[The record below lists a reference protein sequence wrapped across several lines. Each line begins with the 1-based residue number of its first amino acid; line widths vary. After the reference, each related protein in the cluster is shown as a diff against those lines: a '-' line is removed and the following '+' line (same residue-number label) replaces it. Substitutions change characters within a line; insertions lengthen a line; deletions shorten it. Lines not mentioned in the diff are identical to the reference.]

1 MLTGGVGLLP
11 TEVGAGAGTIAAFP
25 CRRGSGY
32 LRRRELPRNVAASG
46 RMTDSDGGPDR
57 PWRMASLLPLPEI
70 AVRGFV
76 PDLPVEIV
84 VAEPR
89 TPAGVAAA
97 VHDADLVLGDFT
109 GLMRIDQDVIAAG
122 SRIAFVQQCS
132 VGVEHIDLAA
142 CAAAGIPVANTAGA
156 NTAAVAEWCVM
167 GAIAALRSTIW
178 ADAQMR
184 AGEWPQ
190 LQMVERGC
198 VDLAGRRVGIVGFG
212 PIGLACAKRFA
223 AFDCA
228 VSYWSRRR
236 RPDDE
241 TAGAAYAD
249 LDDLIASSDVL
260 VVVVAR
266 APETVG
272 LLSADQLGRLPRGA
286 VLVNAARGGI
296 VDESALVRLLD
307 DGHIA
312 GAALDVYDTEPP
324 PSDDPLRS
332 HDRVLLSPHIS
343 GGTVQSRLRILA
355 QVSANL
361 RRAVNGEPV
370 LDVVNG
376 VDPLVRRR
384 G

>member
-1 MLTGGVGLLP
+1 
-11 TEVGAGAGTIAAFP
+11 
-25 CRRGSGY
+25 
-32 LRRRELPRNVAASG
+32 
-46 RMTDSDGGPDR
+46 
-57 PWRMASLLPLPEI
+57 MASLVPLPEV

-76 PDLPVEIV
+76 PDLPVDIV

-89 TPAGVAAA
+89 TPDGVIAA
-97 VHDADLVLGDFT
+97 VRDADLVLGDFT
-109 GLMRIDQDVIAAG
+109 GLMRIDRDVIAAG
-122 SRIAFVQQCS
+122 PRISFVQQCS
-132 VGVEHIDLAA
+132 VGVEHVDLDA

-156 NTAAVAEWCVM
+156 NSVAVAEWCVM
-167 GAIAALRSTIW
+167 GALAALRSTIW
-178 ADAQMR
+178 SDQQMR

-198 VDLAGRRVGIVGFG
+198 VDLAGRRVGILGFG
-212 PIGLACAKRFA
+212 PIGLACATRFA

-236 RPDDE
+236 RPEGE
-241 TAGAAYAD
+241 TGGAAYAE
-249 LDDLIASSDVL
+249 LDDLVATSDVL

-266 APETVG
+266 APETLG
-272 LLSADQLGRLPRGA
+272 LMSAERLAALPRGA
-286 VLVNAARGGI
+286 VVVNAARGGI
-296 VDESALVRLLD
+296 VDEAAMLRLLD
-307 DGHIA
+307 EGHLA
-312 GAALDVYDTEPP
+312 GAALDVYDVEPP
-324 PSDDPLRS
+324 APDDPIRS

-361 RRAVNGEPV
+361 RRAVSGEPV

-384 G
+384 